1 VRRRIPVVLDSFC
14 DGRRPRIH
22 GAHSPVGGARRD
34 NGVALQRR
42 LVELTLYHV
51 LERRN
56 GELAL
61 WLCVDEDVS
70 KETYSCQK
78 RPITALQCTCVD
90 EDLSKETYSC
100 QKILITVYLR

>member
-1 VRRRIPVVLDSFC
+1 MTSYEEEDTCFIYTCHIRRRIPVVLDSFH

-22 GAHSPVGGARRD
+22 GAHSPGGGARRD

-51 LERRN
+51 LKRRN
-56 GELAL
+56 GESAL

-70 KETYSCQK
+70 KETLYYSCQK
-78 RPITALQCTCVD
+78 R
-90 EDLSKETYSC
+90 S
-100 QKILITVYLR
+100 ITVYLR